1 MIKRTDDGLVVD
13 RVGRVLFVPIKDDYS
28 EDYNNAIETV
38 GTINTITITN
48 TVTKTD
54 IPDGNGMFPVGS
66 RITEIAGTV
75 AIEFSTIDEK
85 VWGMATGSGL
95 KENTT
100 DSMIKILDAMK
111 IGVDSTIVLPYKYK
125 ANGLVK
131 ILGADGT
138 VYEKAAEGE
147 PEAGEFSVGTPSGE
161 STTITFNAADAGKAV
176 SITIMIEKSTYYY
189 TLGTNTMAN
198 HKIIIDTT
206 YSDVANKTKRDVNLV
221 ISQASLSADL
231 TETLQKDPT
240 ATKTLTFNM
249 YKPLPGEEPYTVKIS
264 APPTSG
270 VGG

>member
-1 MIKRTDDGLVVD
+1 MIKRTDDGLIVD

-28 EDYNNAIETV
+28 EDYDNAIETV

-54 IPDGNGMFPVGS
+54 IPDGNGMFAVGS

-75 AIEFSTIDEK
+75 AIEFSTIDEQ

-95 KENTT
+95 QENTT

-111 IGVDSTIVLPYKYK
+111 IGADNTIVLPYKYK
-125 ANGLVK
+125 ANGLIK

-138 VYEKAAEGE
+138 VYEKATDSGSG

-189 TLGTNTMAN
+189 TLGSNTMAN

-206 YSDVANKTKRDVNLV
+206 YSNVGNKLQRDVNLV

-264 APPTSG
+264 APPT
-270 VGG
+270 V

>member
-28 EDYNNAIETV
+28 EDYDNAIETV

-75 AIEFSTIDEK
+75 AIEFNTIDEQ

-95 KENTT
+95 QENTT
-100 DSMIKILDAMK
+100 DSMIKILDAIK
-111 IGVDSTIVLPYKYK
+111 IGVDNTIVLPYKYK
-125 ANGLVK
+125 ANGFIK

-138 VYEKAAEGE
+138 VYEKATDSGSG
-147 PEAGEFSVGTPSGE
+147 PEAGEFSIGAPSGE

-189 TLGTNTMAN
+189 TLGSNTMAN

-206 YSDVANKTKRDVNLV
+206 YSDVGNKLQRDVNLV

-264 APPTSG
+264 APPT
-270 VGG
+270 V

>member
-13 RVGRVLFVPIKDDYS
+13 RVGRVLFVPIKDDYT
-28 EDYNNAIETV
+28 EDYANAIETV
-38 GTINTITITN
+38 GTINTITVTN

-75 AIEFSTIDEK
+75 AIEFNTIDEQ

-95 KENTT
+95 KENTSDT
-100 DSMIKILDAMK
+100 MIKILDAIK
-111 IGVDSTIVLPYKYK
+111 ISDAATIEIPYKYK
-125 ANGLVK
+125 ANGLIK
-131 ILGADGT
+131 IVGADGT
-138 VYEKAAEGE
+138 VYEKAEADPAG
-147 PEAGEFSVGTPSGE
+147 AGEYKISEPVSGK
-161 STTITFNAADAGKAV
+161 TTITFNAADAGKAV
-176 SITIMIEKSTYYY
+176 SITIMVEQSTYYY

-264 APPTSG
+264 APPV

>member
-1 MIKRTDDGLVVD
+1 MIKRTKGGLVVD
-13 RVGRVLFVPIKDDYS
+13 RVGRVLFVPIKDDYT
-28 EDYNNAIETV
+28 EDYENAIETV

-54 IPDGNGMFPVGS
+54 ISDGNGMFPAGS
-66 RITEIAGTV
+66 RITDIAGTV
-75 AIEFSTIDEK
+75 AIEFSTIDEQ

-100 DSMIKILDAMK
+100 DTIIKILEDMK
-111 IGVDSTIVLPYKYK
+111 ISATGTIEIPYKYK
-125 ANGLVK
+125 ARGLIK
-131 ILGADGT
+131 IVGADGT
-138 VYEKAAEGE
+138 VYEKAADSG

-189 TLGTNTMAN
+189 TLGANTMPN

-206 YSDVANKTKRDVNLV
+206 YSDLSNKVVRDVNLI

-231 TETLQKDPT
+231 TENLQMSPD

-264 APPTSG
+264 APPVT
-270 VGG
+270 GG